1 MVEDA
6 GDYAMS
12 AHKTGIVAFDNAA
25 NSAESLRQV
34 QVMSAA
40 NQAATMTAE
49 VLYYR
54 TLRSLEAT
62 YGISQSNTNMALK
75 SLGWQT

>member
-1 MVEDA
+1 
-6 GDYAMS
+6 MS

-40 NQAATMTAE
+40 TQSAVMAAE
-49 VLYYR
+49 ISYYR
-54 TLRSLEAT
+54 TLRSLAIAN
-62 YGISQSNTNMALK
+62 GISSANFNMALK
-75 SLGWQT
+75 SLGVQT